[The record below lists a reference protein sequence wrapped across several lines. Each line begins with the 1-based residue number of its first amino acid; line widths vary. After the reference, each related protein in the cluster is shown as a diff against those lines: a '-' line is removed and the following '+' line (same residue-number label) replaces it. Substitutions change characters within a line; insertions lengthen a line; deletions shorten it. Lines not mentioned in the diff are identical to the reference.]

1 MALIVSTVLLSRAY
15 TTFCDVGQQQLIY
28 LDAWSAKLAG
38 NVTALDAMEIVA
50 SISRALDVMDTQAA
64 MPGIAAYAEAQHGGT
79 GYNVAAEW
87 TEARA
92 ALDAVRAWLRANIP
106 ADAITIVQ
114 GEQVGAVY
122 APAVTAPLKAL
133 INTARTKLV

>member
-1 MALIVSTVLLSRAY
+1 
-15 TTFCDVGQQQLIY
+15 
-28 LDAWSAKLAG
+28 
-38 NVTALDAMEIVA
+38 MEIVA

-92 ALDAVRAWLRANIP
+92 ALDAVRAWLGANIRLTP
-106 ADAITIVQ
+106 SRSC
-114 GEQVGAVY
+114 
-122 APAVTAPLKAL
+122 KASKWGRCMRRL
-133 INTARTKLV
+133 SLRR